1 MMDEVY
7 ENLVTISFAIEI
19 SAIIIFVIDD
29 LTPMLIGLWNG

>member
-19 SAIIIFVIDD
+19 STIIIWVIDEVI
-29 LTPMLIGLWNG
+29 L

>member
-19 SAIIIFVIDD
+19 SAIIIWVIDEVI
-29 LTPMLIGLWNG
+29 L

>member
-19 SAIIIFVIDD
+19 SVIIIWVIDEVI
-29 LTPMLIGLWNG
+29 L

>member
-19 SAIIIFVIDD
+19 TEIIIFVIDD
-29 LTPMLIGLWNG
+29 LLWH